1 MSQFKMGSL
10 DHVHLVV
17 PDRAQAARWY
27 QDQLGFEVVAEYELW
42 TRVEGGPL
50 HLSADG
56 GRSGIALF
64 QLGHGH
70 TQTTLEKGAAFRV
83 DAEHFI
89 AFARSLGSTEVRDM
103 SGQALDRGAVIDF
116 DLCYAYD
123 FQDPWGNRFELN
135 CYEIEAVKRELI
147 DRDGITPVRYW

>member
-1 MSQFKMGSL
+1 MGRFKMGSL
-10 DHVHLVV
+10 DHVHIVV

-27 QDQLGFEVVAEYELW
+27 QDKLGFEVVADYEQW
-42 TRVEGGPL
+42 ARVEGGPL

-56 GRSGIALF
+56 GRSAIALF

-70 TQTTLEKGAAFRV
+70 TATTLEKGVAFRV
-83 DAEHFI
+83 DAEHFV
-89 AFARSLGSTEVRDM
+89 AFARGLGSNEVRDM
-103 SGQALDRGAVIDF
+103 KGEALDKGAVIDF

-135 CYEIEAVKRELI
+135 CYDIEAVKRELI
-147 DRDGITPVRYW
+147 DPDGITAIRYW